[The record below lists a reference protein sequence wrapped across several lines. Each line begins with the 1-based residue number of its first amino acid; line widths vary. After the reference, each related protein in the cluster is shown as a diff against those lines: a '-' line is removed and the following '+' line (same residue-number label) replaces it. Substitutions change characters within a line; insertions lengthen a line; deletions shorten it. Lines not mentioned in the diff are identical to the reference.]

1 MLSSDLK
8 AALDW
13 EAHKADPVL
22 WVHDHGLL
30 LDKTGAPAILDSVQS
45 QILLSRHK
53 RIIINCHRQWGK
65 SQVSS
70 FLCLHT
76 AIFRPRSL
84 SLLVSPSLRQ
94 SSENFRKVLDALNL
108 GDRPELEEDTKLS
121 LKLSNGSRIVALPG
135 SQRTIRGFSAPDL
148 IVIDEDGQAEDELF
162 EAVYPMLTS
171 NPNGRM
177 ILASTPWLPSG
188 HFHKIWTGESNGWL
202 KICIKASQN
211 PRLTPEIIAE
221 ARLQLSPQAFARDYE
236 CEFVEPEGQIF
247 SSELFKSLANPNIA
261 AMKI

>member
-8 AALDW
+8 RGLDF
-13 EAHKADPVL
+13 EAHKKDPVA
-22 WVHDHGLL
+22 WIHEHGLL
-30 LDKTGAPAILDSVQS
+30 LDKANHPVVLDSVQS
-45 QILLSRHK
+45 QILRSRHK

-65 SQVSS
+65 SAISS

-76 AIFRPRSL
+76 AIYRPRSL
-84 SLLVSPSLRQ
+84 SLLVAPSLRQ

-108 GDRPELEEDTKLS
+108 GDRPELQEDTKLS

-162 EAVYPMLTS
+162 EGVYPMLTS
-171 NPNGRM
+171 NVNGRM
-177 ILASTPWLPSG
+177 VLCSTPWLPSG
-188 HFHKIWTGESNGWL
+188 HFHKIWTEGDGWL

-211 PRLTPEIIAE
+211 PRLSPETIAE
-221 ARLQLSPQAFARDYE
+221 AKLQLSPQAFARDYE

-247 SSELFKSLANPNIA
+247 SSELFKSLSNPNVLA
-261 AMKI
+261 LKI